1 MVLMKTAQERM
12 IKRRISPNRQGHQKI
27 GIKTDFYTEG
37 NAMKCMRCGGAMIYE
52 KFYGDCE
59 HFFGWRCVVC
69 GEIIDQVILENRLVH
84 IR

>member
-1 MVLMKTAQERM
+1 MALMKTAQERNV
-12 IKRRISPNRQGHQKI
+12 KKRISPNRKGQQEI
-27 GIKTDFYTEG
+27 GVKTHFCTEG
-37 NAMKCMRCGGAMIYE
+37 NTMKCMRCGGAMIYE

>member
-1 MVLMKTAQERM
+1 MVMEAMGPGNHKAQQE
-12 IKRRISPNRQGHQKI
+12 IGVRIHFCK
-27 GIKTDFYTEG
+27 EG
-37 NAMKCMRCGGAMIYE
+37 NTLRCTRCGGIMSYE

-69 GEIIDQVILENRLVH
+69 GEIIDQVILENRLVR